1 MKHLLTLLLL
11 PLALFG
17 APPAAHWEEAQAQAK
32 AQSKDVAVL
41 LDGSDWS
48 HLSRSFREQVVG
60 ASAVQQA
67 LATEFIR
74 VTVDNPEKPDDAGKA
89 LVEKNKGFGFRPW
102 NLPALALSDE
112 QGRVYAS
119 IAATEVADAPAL
131 LKRLQTAREARKTMR
146 EFLATAAT
154 LKGKEK
160 AEALGRALN
169 AIELNHARAHFGDL
183 VREIAALDPN
193 DSTGWRLRYEFND
206 LGFLEGTVLRLVGEK
221 KLPEALKEIDQRLAN
236 TKISP
241 DQRMRLFAAR
251 FAALRRA
258 GQMTDALAVLDA
270 MAAAEPES
278 FWGKGARVIHA
289 FHHQPVKL
297 RGWFWE
303 GYDMRPEPTPMEI
316 EASDKVTAA
325 GDYLI
330 ETKGWGLHIR
340 SVALVAG
347 DKVLAQT
354 DRRQGDIW
362 KLKLNERPAGE
373 IRLRLTANGQGWYDG
388 RGTIELRRE

>member
-1 MKHLLTLLLL
+1 
-11 PLALFG
+11 
-17 APPAAHWEEAQAQAK
+17 
-32 AQSKDVAVL
+32 
-41 LDGSDWS
+41 
-48 HLSRSFREQVVG
+48 
-60 ASAVQQA
+60 
-67 LATEFIR
+67 
-74 VTVDNPEKPDDAGKA
+74 
-89 LVEKNKGFGFRPW
+89 
-102 NLPALALSDE
+102 
-112 QGRVYAS
+112 
-119 IAATEVADAPAL
+119 
-131 LKRLQTAREARKTMR
+131 
-146 EFLATAAT
+146 
-154 LKGKEK
+154 
-160 AEALGRALN
+160 
-169 AIELNHARAHFGDL
+169 
-183 VREIAALDPN
+183 
-193 DSTGWRLRYEFND
+193 
-206 LGFLEGTVLRLVGEK
+206 
-221 KLPEALKEIDQRLAN
+221 
-236 TKISP
+236 
-241 DQRMRLFAAR
+241 
-251 FAALRRA
+251 
-258 GQMTDALAVLDA
+258 VLDA

-362 KLKLNERPAGE
+362 KLKLNERPSGA

>member
-48 HLSRSFREQVVG
+48 HLSRRFREQVVG

-112 QGRVYAS
+112 KGRVYAS

-131 LKRLQTAREARKTMR
+131 LKSLQAAREARKTMR

-325 GDYLI
+325 GDCLI

-347 DKVLAQT
+347 DKILAQT